1 MLCASP
7 CPIVVVA
14 LTGNWERVWAI
25 CTCWGW
31 SEAVV
36 RLRWWREKQQL
47 GASLS
52 SPRPGG
58 CATLTRGGAQ
68 THTFLE
74 LWILTGQFYILIFQ
88 WSQKV
93 FSGWRMD
100 KYLGEWRCKTPGW
113 CPPVAVMCGPGIGS
127 LGGGSSE
134 CGGEL
139 GQGRGHYALHGASAS
154 SHLVRRYCLGLLL

>member
-14 LTGNWERVWAI
+14 LTGNWERVGAI
-25 CTCWGW
+25 CTRWGC

-58 CATLTRGGAQ
+58 CVTLTRGGAQ
-68 THTFLE
+68 THTGME
-74 LWILTGQFYILIFQ
+74 LWMLTRQFYILIFQ

-93 FSGWRMD
+93 FSSWRMD
-100 KYLGEWRCKTPGW
+100 KYLGEWRCKTPCW
-113 CPPVAVMCGPGIGS
+113 CPPVAVMCGPDIGS
-127 LGGGSSE
+127 LGGGSSVAE
-134 CGGEL
+134 SWDKG
-139 GQGRGHYALHGASAS
+139 GHYALHGASAS
-154 SHLVRRYCLGLLL
+154 YQLMRSWGLLWCCKQ